1 METKTVS
8 TRIEPLL
15 FLYDTHTDLFPN
27 VIDGIS
33 DKDAHNRL
41 NTKANHVAWLAGS
54 LVQQRFEL
62 ANLLC
67 SDMKQA
73 AHELF
78 KEYQG
83 IKDAATYPQLS
94 TFKPDWENVLPVL

>member
-41 NTKANHVAWLAGS
+41 NTKANHVAWLAGFS
-54 LVQQRFEL
+54 FEPVTYF
-62 ANLLC
+62 
-67 SDMKQA
+67 SGHFTPA
-73 AHELF
+73 AR
-78 KEYQG
+78 KE
-83 IKDAATYPQLS
+83 
-94 TFKPDWENVLPVL
+94 